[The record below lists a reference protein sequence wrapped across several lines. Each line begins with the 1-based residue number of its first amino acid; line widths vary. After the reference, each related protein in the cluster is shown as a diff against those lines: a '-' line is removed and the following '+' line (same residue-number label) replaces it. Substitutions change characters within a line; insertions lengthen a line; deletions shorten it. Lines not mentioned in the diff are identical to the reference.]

1 MFLGI
6 AQNENESQKFR
17 YGVIKM
23 DFENTAVIEQIVETN
38 NQALLNHEPK

>member
-17 YGVIKM
+17 YEIIKM

-38 NQALLNHEPK
+38 NQALINHEPK